1 MATTFRTWLEDR
13 ISQSL
18 LLELAGLY
26 LGPVEMPY
34 RRQDLAA
41 RLYAFFADKD
51 VQETLLSGLDEA
63 GCLILSA
70 IAFVKRVNPSLL
82 ASLVPSI
89 PGRKR
94 ERLVE
99 SLTKRCLL
107 ISDEEG
113 SYTLN
118 DTIDYSSILS
128 QDFLHGQV
136 REHGLII
143 DLRSTIAAFVAA
155 GLADGPFT
163 SPRRRKA
170 VLDGLEAKLPLLPP
184 GGALPLATRFMDQ
197 LRKQGLSG
205 NKEAVQ
211 TLLSASEDQLKVFLL
226 GGGQDAAL
234 LAALA
239 SNFKDG
245 YAKTLFKVL
254 GHDLDNAAESRF
266 DMVSFIFD
274 STRIEGDGTVLAVE
288 ADLSVAWDRLPA
300 GSLLP
305 YAVEVHRVDVMTS
318 ASLTKDRVIRAFD
331 RGMSLEDLLS
341 SLPGAPKGV
350 IDRLRS
356 WWDSTQLV
364 KVYDGLYLEAS
375 PQAAQLIRSLPGM
388 QDHILRRI
396 GDDGFLMKRSS
407 EAIWRGLL
415 SGLGHEVLSTI
426 AEKVTEEDHLLVLDE
441 AMDPDRL
448 PLARLPEERQHLD
461 DGTRQVLSHL
471 IDEKLTGVQKD
482 AFQQLLEAGYIVSPT
497 QVDPAHH
504 VRTGRVV
511 SGLDFNAK
519 LSFLRSLCGTGRLV
533 EVTCADGSSPYSVL
547 ALKTSGASSTVT
559 LEDAEGGRQQTIPVS
574 AIFKLRE
581 VIS

>member
-34 RRQDLAA
+34 RRQDLAG
-41 RLYAFFADKD
+41 RLCAFFADKD
-51 VQETLLSGLDEA
+51 VQEALLSGLD
-63 GCLILSA
+63 GQGRWIVSA
-70 IAFVKRVNPSLL
+70 IAFVKRVEPGLL
-82 ASLVPSI
+82 ASLVPSV

-99 SLTKRCLL
+99 SLMKRCLL
-107 ISDEEG
+107 ICDEEG
-113 SYTLN
+113 AYVLN
-118 DTIDYSSILS
+118 DMIDYTPMLS
-128 QDFLHGQV
+128 QDFLRGQV
-136 REHGLII
+136 REHGLTI
-143 DLRSTIAAFVAA
+143 DLRSTIAAFVSS
-155 GLADGPFT
+155 GLADGQFT

-170 VLDGLEAKLPLLPP
+170 VLDSLEARLPLLPP
-184 GGALPLATRFMDQ
+184 GGALPLAERFTDQ
-197 LRKQGLSG
+197 LRRQGLFG

-211 TLLSASEDQLKVFLL
+211 GLLSVGEDQLKVFLL
-226 GGGQDAAL
+226 GGGPDAAL

-239 SNFKDG
+239 SRFKDA
-245 YAKTLFKVL
+245 YAKTLFKAL
-254 GHDLDNAAESRF
+254 GHKLDSAFEARF

-274 STRIEGDGTVLAVE
+274 SVRIEGDGTVLAIE

-305 YAVEVHRVDVMTS
+305 YAVEVQRVDMMTS
-318 ASLTKDRVIRAFD
+318 ASLTKDSVIRAFD
-331 RGMSLEDLLS
+331 KGISLDDLLS
-341 SLPGAPKGV
+341 SLPGAPQGV

-356 WWDSTQLV
+356 WWESTQLV

-375 PQAAQLIRSLPGM
+375 PQAAQLICSLPGM

-426 AEKVTEEDHLLVLDE
+426 GEEDREEGSHLVLDE
-441 AMDPDRL
+441 AMDPSRL
-448 PLARLPEERQHLD
+448 PLANLPEKASLPA
-461 DGTRQVLSHL
+461 DGTRQALNHL
-471 IDEKLTGVQKD
+471 IDEKLTGAQKD
-482 AFQQLLEAGYIVSPT
+482 AFKQLLEAGYIVSPT

-533 EVTCADGSSPYSVL
+533 EVTNADGSAPYSVL
-547 ALKTSGASSTVT
+547 ALKASGASSTVT

-574 AIFKLRE
+574 GIFKLRE
-581 VIS
+581 VLS